1 MKEVKIAGIAIDRTS
16 NTPVVLLRDV
26 EEKKKVLPIW
36 IGPVEA
42 EAISQG
48 LKNEKFNRPLTH
60 DLLLNVLKGLK
71 VNISK
76 VVVSDLKDDT
86 YFAEIYL
93 KKDNEIFKIDSR
105 PSDSLALAS
114 KNHIP
119 IYVQDKVMEKG
130 GIKLDLDDNKKV
142 QDIRKYME
150 DIKPEEF
157 GKFRM

>member
-1 MKEVKIAGIAIDRTS
+1 MIEVKIAGIAIDRTS

-26 EEKKKVLPIW
+26 TEKKRVLPIW
-36 IGPVEA
+36 IGPFEA

-48 LKNEKFNRPLTH
+48 LKNEKFKRPLTH
-60 DLLLNVLKGLK
+60 DLILNVLKGLK
-71 VNISK
+71 VEISK
-76 VVVSDLKDDT
+76 VVVSGLKDDT

-114 KNHIP
+114 KNKVP
-119 IYVQDKVMEKG
+119 IYVKDEVMEKG
-130 GIKLDLDDNKKV
+130 GIRLDLDESKKF

-150 DIKPEEF
+150 DIKPEDF

>member
-1 MKEVKIAGIAIDRTS
+1 MREVKIAGIAIDRNS
-16 NTPVVLLRDV
+16 NTPVVLLRDIK
-26 EEKKKVLPIW
+26 EKKSVLPIW
-36 IGPVEA
+36 IGPFEA

-48 LKNEKFNRPLTH
+48 LKNEHFKRPLTH

-71 VNISK
+71 VDIAK

-93 KKDNEIFKIDSR
+93 KKDNAIFRIDSR
-105 PSDSLALAS
+105 PSDSLAIAS
-114 KNHIP
+114 KNNTP

-130 GIKLDLDDNKKV
+130 GINLDLDENKKV

-150 DIKPEEF
+150 DIKPEDF

>member
-1 MKEVKIAGIAIDRTS
+1 M
-16 NTPVVLLRDV
+16 VLLREV
-26 EEKKKVLPIW
+26 EERKKVLPIW

-60 DLLLNVLKGLK
+60 DSLLNVLKGLK

-119 IYVQDKVMEKG
+119 IFVQDEVMEKG
-130 GIKLDLDDNKKV
+130 GIRLDLDDNKRV

>member
-1 MKEVKIAGIAIDRTS
+1 LKEVKIAGIAIDRTS

-48 LKNEKFNRPLTH
+48 LKNEKFSRPLTH

-71 VNISK
+71 VIIAK

-93 KKDNEIFKIDSR
+93 KKENEIFKIDSR

-119 IYVQDKVMEKG
+119 IYVQEKVMEKG
-130 GIKLDLDDNKKV
+130 GIRLDIDDSKKV
-142 QDIRKYME
+142 QDIKKYME

>member
-1 MKEVKIAGIAIDRTS
+1 MREVKIAGIAIDRTS

-26 EEKKKVLPIW
+26 QEKKKVLPIW
-36 IGPVEA
+36 IGPFEA

-48 LKNEKFNRPLTH
+48 LKDEKFKRPLTH
-60 DLLLNVLKGLK
+60 DLLLNMLKGLK
-71 VNISK
+71 VDISK

-93 KKDNEIFKIDSR
+93 KSENAIFRIDSR

-114 KNHIP
+114 KNNIP
-119 IYVQDKVMEKG
+119 IYVQEEVMKKG
-130 GIKLDLDDNKKV
+130 GIKLDIDDNKKI

-150 DIKPEEF
+150 DIKPEDF

>member
-16 NTPVVLLRDV
+16 NTPVVLLREV
-26 EEKKKVLPIW
+26 EERKKVLPIW
-36 IGPVEA
+36 IGAPEA

-76 VVVSDLKDDT
+76 VVVSELKDDT

-119 IYVQDKVMEKG
+119 IYVQDEVMEKG
-130 GIKLDLDDNKKV
+130 GIRLDLDDNKRV

>member
-16 NTPVVLLRDV
+16 NTPVVLLREV
-26 EEKKKVLPIW
+26 EERKKVLPIW

-119 IYVQDKVMEKG
+119 IYVRDEVMERG
-130 GIKLDLDDNKKV
+130 GIRLDLDDNKRV